1 MKILVLTKYSR
12 KGASSRLR
20 TLQYLP
26 YLETQGFE
34 FTVQNL
40 FNDAYLEALYKGGKR
55 SAFNVLNCYAK
66 RFFTLFTINNY
77 DLIWIEK
84 ELFPYLPISI
94 EKLLSKLGY
103 KYIVDYDDAIFH
115 NYDLSKNM
123 LVKLLLSNKI
133 EKVMKYSSCVLVGN
147 YYLAQRAKNANAK
160 NIHIIPTVVDYI
172 KYEVEQKLPNE
183 VLTIGWIGS
192 PSTQKYLLD
201 LKYVFKE
208 IVETNKNV
216 RLLLVGAHPNIS
228 EKIENIPVEVVDWD
242 ESTEV
247 KNIKNMDIGI
257 MPLVDGPWE
266 KGKCGYKLIQYMA
279 CGIPVIASP
288 VGVNKEIIEKSN
300 SGFLADNDSEWIE
313 YLNRLI
319 NSNQL
324 RILMGSDG
332 QLAVKNQ
339 YSLQS
344 QSQRLAKLLKSLS

>member
-1 MKILVLTKYSR
+1 MRVLVFTKYSR

-20 TLQYLP
+20 TIQYLTS
-26 YLETQGFE
+26 LEKQGFE

-40 FNDAYLEALYKGGKR
+40 FDDAYLEALYNGGKR
-55 SAFNVLNCYAK
+55 SAFNIIKCYSR
-66 RFFTLFTINNY
+66 RFASLFTVKNY

-84 ELFPYLPISI
+84 ELFPYIPIPI

-103 KYIVDYDDAIFH
+103 KYLVDYDDAIFH

-123 LVKLLLSNKI
+123 FVKLLLSHKI
-133 EKVMKYSSCVLVGN
+133 DTVMKHSSCVVAGN
-147 YYLAQRAKNANAK
+147 AYLAQRARSANAK
-160 NIHIIPTVVDYI
+160 NVHIIPTVVDHI
-172 KYEVEQKLPNE
+172 KYQTEQKPQNE

-201 LKYVFKE
+201 LKYVFKKIFE
-208 IVETNKNV
+208 KNKNV
-216 RLLLVGAHPNIS
+216 RLLLVGAHPSIYAQINY
-228 EKIENIPVEVVDWD
+228 IPVEVVEWD

-257 MPLVDGPWE
+257 MPLADGPWE

-288 VGVNKEIIEKSN
+288 VGVNREIIEKYN
-300 SGFLADNDSEWIE
+300 SGFLANNDSEWVEHI
-313 YLNRLI
+313 NNLI
-319 NSNQL
+319 NSYKL
-324 RILMGSDG
+324 RISMGSNG
-332 QLAVKNQ
+332 QLAVENQ

-344 QSQRLAKLLKSLS
+344 QFEHLAKLLRSLI

>member
-26 YLETQGFE
+26 HLEKKGFE

-40 FNDAYLEALYKGGKR
+40 FDDTYLEALYSGGKR
-55 SAFNVLNCYAK
+55 SVMNIMNCYA
-66 RFFTLFTINNY
+66 RRLATLFTINNY

-94 EKLLSKLGY
+94 ERLLPKLGY
-103 KYIVDYDDAIFH
+103 KYLVDYDDAIFH
-115 NYDLSKNM
+115 NYDLSDNI

-133 EKVMKYSSCVLVGN
+133 DKVMKYSSCVVAGN
-147 YYLAQRAKNANAK
+147 LYLSQRAISANAK
-160 NIHIIPTVVDYI
+160 NIHVIPTVVDYI
-172 KYEVEQKLPNE
+172 KYKTEQKPKDG

-192 PSTQKYLLD
+192 PSTQKYLLE
-201 LKYVFKE
+201 LKHVFKDIFE
-208 IVETNKNV
+208 KNKNV

-228 EKIENIPVEVVDWD
+228 EKIENIPVEVVEWD

-247 KNIKNMDIGI
+247 NNINNMDIGI

-288 VGVNKEIIEKSN
+288 VGVNKDIIEKSN
-300 SGFLADNDSEWIE
+300 SGFLAKDDAEWIKH
-313 YLNRLI
+313 LNKLI
-319 NSNQL
+319 NSYTL
-324 RILMGSDG
+324 RVSMGNEG
-332 QLAVKNQ
+332 QLAVKNH

-344 QSQRLAKLLKSLS
+344 QSEYLAKLLRSLN

>member
-1 MKILVLTKYSR
+1 M
-12 KGASSRLR
+12 
-20 TLQYLP
+20 
-26 YLETQGFE
+26 
-34 FTVQNL
+34 
-40 FNDAYLEALYKGGKR
+40 
-55 SAFNVLNCYAK
+55 
-66 RFFTLFTINNY
+66 
-77 DLIWIEK
+77 
-84 ELFPYLPISI
+84 
-94 EKLLSKLGY
+94 
-103 KYIVDYDDAIFH
+103 
-115 NYDLSKNM
+115 
-123 LVKLLLSNKI
+123 
-133 EKVMKYSSCVLVGN
+133 
-147 YYLAQRAKNANAK
+147 
-160 NIHIIPTVVDYI
+160 
-172 KYEVEQKLPNE
+172 
-183 VLTIGWIGS
+183 
-192 PSTQKYLLD
+192 
-201 LKYVFKE
+201 
-208 IVETNKNV
+208 
-216 RLLLVGAHPNIS
+216 S

-344 QSQRLAKLLKSLS
+344 QSQRLAKLLRSLS